1 LSPQGPSAS
10 IAIPTR
16 ARVGYLDATLASI
29 APQAEQLGAEVVV
42 ISDGPDPDT
51 ASVAQA
57 RGARVVTLPAP
68 AGLNAARNAAIE
80 AAGSDLIVFADDDVS
95 APDGWLAAMLAGARD
110 NPDVDVFGGPIRA
123 LLEGGGPRACGREPA
138 PISTLD
144 LGADDRDAEY
154 VWGANM
160 AVRRRA
166 FERVGTFDEALAG
179 RGDEEEWERR
189 HRAAGGRIR
198 YLAAAGLDHRRTAE
212 DATVIRLSRAAYA
225 LGRTARR
232 NDVRKNAAPPLRG
245 ELRTLA
251 GCCWHVV
258 RRRCAIGI
266 VMAAHAAGRLREAI
280 APGAHG
286 EPGEPG
292 GAAAAD
298 FLSGASGQV
307 HGVRR
312 SLAASASDALG
323 DAYALAT
330 LRPLTLRRAAA
341 RLPPRR
347 RVLVLAIERTGM
359 PNVLADAREELG
371 RSRHELTFISSDA
384 GERGKFENLNALLA
398 REPAVRY
405 DWLLA
410 LDDDVELPRGFLDE
424 FLFLSE
430 RFGLSLAQPAHRH
443 RSHAAWDVTRRRAT
457 TVVRETAFVEI
468 GPVFAFH
475 REVFEALLPFPEL
488 RIGWGLDLHWSAVA
502 LERGWRLGVVDATPV
517 RHGLRRTASA
527 YDRNAAIEEARLFL
541 ASRPYTRA
549 TDAQRSGT
557 PHRSFR

>member
-16 ARVGYLDATLASI
+16 ARVGYLDVTLASI

-42 ISDGPDPDT
+42 VSDGPDRGT
-51 ASVAQA
+51 ASVAEA
-57 RGARVVTLPAP
+57 RGARLVTLPAP
-68 AGLNAARNAAIE
+68 TGLNAARNAAIE
-80 AAGSDLIVFADDDVS
+80 AAGSDLIVFVDDDVS

-110 NPDVDVFGGPIRA
+110 HPDVDVFGGPIRA
-123 LLEGGGPRACGREPA
+123 SLEGGGPRACGREPA

-144 LGADDRDAEY
+144 LGPADRDAEY

-160 AVRRRA
+160 AVRRGA
-166 FERVGTFDEALAG
+166 FEQVGTFDESLAG

-189 HRAAGGRIR
+189 HRAAGGRIL

-232 NDVRKNAAPPLRG
+232 NDVRKHAAPPLRG

-266 VMAAHAAGRLREAI
+266 VMAAHSAGRLREALTH
-280 APGAHG
+280 APRRG
-286 EPGEPG
+286 PGSPPG
-292 GAAAAD
+292 AD

-312 SLAASASDALG
+312 SVAASASDALG

-359 PNVLADAREELG
+359 PNVLAAAREELG
-371 RSRHELTFISSDA
+371 RSRHELTFASCDA

-398 REPAVRY
+398 REPAAPY

-443 RSHAAWDVTRRRAT
+443 RSHAAWDITRRRAT

-475 REVFEALLPFPEL
+475 RDVFEALLPFPEL

-527 YDRNAAIEEARLFL
+527 YDRDAAIEEARLFL
-541 ASRPYTRA
+541 ASRPYTPA
-549 TDAQRSGT
+549 ADAQRSGT